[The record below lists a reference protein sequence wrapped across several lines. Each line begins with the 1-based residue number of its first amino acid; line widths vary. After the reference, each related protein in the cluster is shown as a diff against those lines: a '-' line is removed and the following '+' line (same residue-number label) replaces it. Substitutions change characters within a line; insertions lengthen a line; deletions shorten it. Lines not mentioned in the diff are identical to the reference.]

1 MAGTGL
7 TRASR
12 GVKNS
17 GAAGTPG
24 DQRHEE
30 ISCGSCGRNT
40 RHSHQWLSDSQDKK
54 TVRPRTY
61 IQFTHPSARPLSS

>member
-12 GVKNS
+12 GVK
-17 GAAGTPG
+17 

-61 IQFTHPSARPLSS
+61 IQFT